1 MKMWDGILNGCA
13 WLLTQL
19 ANLVGDWGLAIIIVT
34 LIIRLALFPLQ
45 RKQFRSTYEMQKF
58 QPKIQEIQ
66 QRYEGDQ
73 QKIQEETMK
82 LYQETGFN
90 PLAGCLPMFVQM
102 PVFIILFQVLR
113 WKIPVGSSFYSI
125 IPDLRMSAFT
135 ADTQNGIPAAMDS
148 GIEFALPYII
158 LCLLFIVLSMSPMI
172 YQYWQNKDNPN
183 SSQSLMM
190 TGVMGIMFI
199 WMAWISP
206 AGVMLYW
213 ALSSGFGLAQQF
225 ITQRNLKNQDE
236 KIEEELR
243 PVKPVEVTVER
254 RQKKKRPRKSH

>member
-1 MKMWDGILNGCA
+1 MWDNILNGCA
-13 WLLTQL
+13 WLLSQL

-45 RKQFRSTYEMQKF
+45 RKQFRSTYDMQKV
-58 QPKIQEIQ
+58 QPRLQEIQ
-66 QRYEGDQ
+66 KRYEGDQ

-113 WKIPVGSSFYSI
+113 WKIPSGVSFYSI
-125 IPDLRMSAFT
+125 IPDLSQT
-135 ADTQNGIPAAMDS
+135 VPDAMAVS
-148 GIEFALPYII
+148 FQYSIVYCVLGVLFII
-158 LCLLFIVLSMSPMI
+158 LSISPMVW
-172 YQYWQNKDNPN
+172 QYFQNKDNPN

-206 AGVMLYW
+206 AGVLLYW
-213 ALSSGFGLAQQF
+213 ALSSGFGLVQQ
-225 ITQRNLKNQDE
+225 IVTQRNMKNADE
-236 KIEEELR
+236 KELEALPAR
-243 PVKPVEVTVER
+243 PVEVNVVRKE
-254 RQKKKRPRKSH
+254 KKARPRKKR